1 MGALL
6 FIIVLIASFI
16 IVRIGAVAFQLTG
29 LEWSLAKFQSLSCFS
44 GTGFTTR
51 ESELITG
58 DPRRRRI
65 ASILIVLGNAGL
77 VTMIASAASALD
89 PNQIMIA
96 RFSESLLPVSIP
108 DPIVPW
114 INLAVI
120 ILGFLIIYKISTN
133 RRVAGKITLYL
144 RKKIRKRDFSKPVSF
159 EELLFLTGGY
169 GISRIEVCDSSP
181 LIDKTLIESNL
192 RKNDIIVLA
201 IVRGSETIP
210 NPTALTTIHKGDEL
224 ITFGKLQNI
233 RTHVCNAL

>member
-1 MGALL
+1 MSVVL

-29 LEWSLAKFQSLSCFS
+29 LEWSLAKFQALSCFS
-44 GTGFTTR
+44 GTGFTTK

-77 VTMIASAASALD
+77 VTMIATVAHALD
-89 PNQIMIA
+89 PDEILFSQL
-96 RFSESLLPVSIP
+96 SESFLPFPIP
-108 DPIVPW
+108 SAVVPW
-114 INLAVI
+114 INLALI
-120 ILGFLIIYKISTN
+120 ILGFLVIYRISTN
-133 RRVAGKITLYL
+133 RRIAGKITRYL
-144 RKKIRKRDFSKPVSF
+144 RNRIRKKELLKPVSF

-169 GISRIEVCDSSP
+169 GISRIEVCENSP
-181 LIDKTLIESNL
+181 LIDKTLIESDL
-192 RKNDIIVLA
+192 RKNDITLLA

-224 ITFGKLQNI
+224 IAFGKLQNI
-233 RTHVCNAL
+233 RSNVCSA